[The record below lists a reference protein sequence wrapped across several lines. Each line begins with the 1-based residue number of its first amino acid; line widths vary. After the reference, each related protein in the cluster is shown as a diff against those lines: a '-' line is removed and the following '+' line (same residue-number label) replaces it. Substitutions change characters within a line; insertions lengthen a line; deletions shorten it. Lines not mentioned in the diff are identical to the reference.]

1 VPEVHQ
7 LSRQDAR
14 RVAVRAQLLDARRPT
29 DVQDV
34 VRHLTLVQVDHV
46 MTVAPSHDLVLWS
59 RLGSRYAPA
68 ELQAALGA
76 RVLVEL
82 QMMVRPAE
90 DVALYLADMAAWPG
104 AEPLKDWERSVR
116 EWVTANDACRRDLLQ
131 RLDRLGPQRARD
143 LPDTCERPWGS
154 SGWNDNRN
162 VGRLLEMMEARGE
175 VAVCGHQ
182 GRDRLWDLAE
192 RVYPDVEALPIEE
205 ATRIRDERRL
215 SALGIARV
223 KAPAQPIEPVHVGE
237 AGEEAVVDGVPG
249 TWRIAPEA
257 LEAAESDRFAGRTA
271 LLSPFD
277 RLSYDRVRA
286 KQLFDFEYYLEMY
299 KPEAKRRWGYFA
311 LPILHGDRLVGKVDA
326 RADRKA
332 GVLRV
337 NAIHED
343 APFGADM
350 RDAVL
355 AELDALAEWLDVE
368 RVGP

>member
-1 VPEVHQ
+1 MAAHQ
-7 LSRQDAR
+7 LDLQTAR
-14 RVAVRAQLLDARRPT
+14 RLAVSAQVLSAQRADGLVPLVKR
-29 DVQDV
+29 
-34 VRHLTLVQVDHV
+34 LTLLQVDP
-46 MTVAPSHDLVLWS
+46 TAAIAPTADLVAWS
-59 RLGSRYAPA
+59 RLGNGYRPE
-68 ELQAALGA
+68 ELTRALEVDRTLFELVAVIRPMEDLPIVLAGMRRSPLQERTRNWLAANEAFRRDVLA
-76 RVLVEL
+76 R
-82 QMMVRPAE
+82 
-90 DVALYLADMAAWPG
+90 LADSG
-104 AEPLKDWERSVR
+104 PLS
-116 EWVTANDACRRDLLQ
+116 TRDI
-131 RLDRLGPQRARD
+131 
-143 LPDTCERPWGS
+143 PDTAAVAWAS
-154 SGWNDNRN
+154 TGWTNNRN
-162 VGRLLEMMEARGE
+162 TTLLLEILAHRGE
-175 VAVCGHQ
+175 VALSHRK
-182 GRDRLWDLAE
+182 GRERYWDLAE

-332 GVLRV
+332 GALRV